1 MTHGKNTALIVVDV
15 QNDFCPGGALAVKN
29 GNRVVSVINSLVDS
43 FEITIGT
50 QDWHPVNH
58 GSFASSNEG
67 TEPFSVQTLNGI
79 EQVMWPDHCIQGTHG
94 ADFHPDL
101 HADAFHV
108 VIRKGANPDIDS
120 YSAFTENDGVTV
132 TGLKGCLKELGVTK
146 VYVTGLAT
154 DFCVMYTALDAVKAG
169 FETYVIEDA
178 CKGVDFPEGNV
189 VKALSA
195 MKEAGVRIVQS
206 ADVRL

>member
-1 MTHGKNTALIVVDV
+1 MTYGKNTALIVVDV
-15 QNDFCPGGALAVKN
+15 QNDFCPGGALAVRN
-29 GNRVVSVINSLVDS
+29 GSRVVPAINSLMDS
-43 FEITIGT
+43 FEVIVGT

-58 GSFASSNEG
+58 SSFASNNDA
-67 TEPFSVQTLNGI
+67 EPFSVKTLNGVN
-79 EQVMWPDHCIQGTHG
+79 QVMWPEHCIQGSNG

-101 HADAFHV
+101 HADAFNII
-108 VIRKGANPDIDS
+108 IRKGTNPDIDS

-132 TGLKGCLKELGVTK
+132 TGLRGWLSELGIKK
-146 VYVTGLAT
+146 VYITGLAT
-154 DFCVMYTALDAVKAG
+154 DFCVLYTALDAVKAG

-189 VKALSA
+189 VKAVSA
-195 MKEAGVRIVQS
+195 MKEAGIRVVQA

>member
-1 MTHGKNTALIVVDV
+1 MTYGKNTALIVVDV
-15 QNDFCPGGALAVKN
+15 QNDFCPGGALAIKN
-29 GNRVVSVINSLVDS
+29 GSRVVPAINSLMDS
-43 FEITIGT
+43 FEVIVGT

-58 GSFASSNEG
+58 SSFASNNDA
-67 TEPFSVQTLNGI
+67 EPFSVKTLNGVN
-79 EQVMWPDHCIQGTHG
+79 QVMWPEHCIQGSNG

-101 HADAFHV
+101 HADAFNII
-108 VIRKGANPDIDS
+108 IRKGTNPDIDS

-132 TGLKGCLKELGVTK
+132 TGLRGWLSELDIKK
-146 VYVTGLAT
+146 VYITGLAT
-154 DFCVMYTALDAVKAG
+154 DFCVLYTALDAVKAG

-189 VKALSA
+189 VKAVSA
-195 MKEAGVRIVQS
+195 MKEAGIRVVQA

>member
-1 MTHGKNTALIVVDV
+1 MTYGKNTALIVVDV

-29 GNRVVSVINSLVDS
+29 GSRVVPAINSLMDS
-43 FEITIGT
+43 FEVIVGT

-58 GSFASSNEG
+58 SSFASNNEA
-67 TEPFSVQTLNGI
+67 EPFSVKTLNGI
-79 EQVMWPDHCIQGTHG
+79 NQVMWPEHCIQGSNG

-101 HADAFHV
+101 HADAFNII
-108 VIRKGANPDIDS
+108 IRKGTNPDIDS

-132 TGLKGCLKELGVTK
+132 TGLRGWLSELGIEK
-146 VYVTGLAT
+146 VYITGLAT
-154 DFCVMYTALDAVKAG
+154 DFCVLYTALDAVKAG

-189 VKALSA
+189 VKAVSA
-195 MKEAGVRIVQS
+195 MKEAGIKVVQS

>member
-1 MTHGKNTALIVVDV
+1 MTYGKNTALIVVDV

-29 GNRVVSVINSLVDS
+29 GSRVVPAINSLMDS
-43 FEITIGT
+43 FEVIVGT

-58 GSFASSNEG
+58 SSFASNNDA
-67 TEPFSVQTLNGI
+67 EPFSVKTLNGVN
-79 EQVMWPDHCIQGTHG
+79 QVMWPEHCIQGSNG

-101 HADAFHV
+101 HADAFNII
-108 VIRKGANPDIDS
+108 IRKGTNPDIDS

-132 TGLKGCLKELGVTK
+132 TGLRGWLSELDIKK
-146 VYVTGLAT
+146 VYITGLAT
-154 DFCVMYTALDAVKAG
+154 DFCVLYTALDAVKAG

-189 VKALSA
+189 VKAVSA
-195 MKEAGVRIVQS
+195 MKEAGIRVVQA

>member
-1 MTHGKNTALIVVDV
+1 MTYGKNTALIVVDV

-29 GNRVVSVINSLVDS
+29 GSRVVPAINSLMDS
-43 FEITIGT
+43 FEVIVGT

-58 GSFASSNEG
+58 SSFASNNEA
-67 TEPFSVQTLNGI
+67 EPFSVKTLNGI
-79 EQVMWPDHCIQGTHG
+79 NQVMWPEHCIQGTHG

-101 HADAFHV
+101 HADAFNII
-108 VIRKGANPDIDS
+108 IRKGTNPDIDS

-132 TGLKGCLKELGVTK
+132 TGLRGWLSELGIKK
-146 VYVTGLAT
+146 VYITGLAT
-154 DFCVMYTALDAVKAG
+154 DFCVLYTALDAVKAG

-189 VKALSA
+189 VKAVSA
-195 MKEAGVRIVQS
+195 MKEAGIRVVQA

>member
-1 MTHGKNTALIVVDV
+1 MTYGKNTALIVVDV

-29 GNRVVSVINSLVDS
+29 GSRVVPAINSLMDS
-43 FEITIGT
+43 FEVIVGT

-58 GSFASSNEG
+58 SSFASNNDA
-67 TEPFSVQTLNGI
+67 EPFSVKTLNGVN
-79 EQVMWPDHCIQGTHG
+79 QVMWPEHCIQGSNG

-101 HADAFHV
+101 HADAFNII
-108 VIRKGANPDIDS
+108 IRKGTNPDIDS

-132 TGLKGCLKELGVTK
+132 TGLRGWLSELGIKK
-146 VYVTGLAT
+146 VYITGLAT
-154 DFCVMYTALDAVKAG
+154 DFCVLYTALDAVKAG

-189 VKALSA
+189 VKAVSA
-195 MKEAGVRIVQS
+195 MKEAGIRVVQA

>member
-1 MTHGKNTALIVVDV
+1 MTYGKNTALIVVDV
-15 QNDFCPGGALAVKN
+15 QNDFCPGGALAVRN
-29 GNRVVSVINSLVDS
+29 GSRVVPAINSLMDS
-43 FEITIGT
+43 FEVIVGT

-58 GSFASSNEG
+58 SSFASNNDA
-67 TEPFSVQTLNGI
+67 EPFSVKTLNGI
-79 EQVMWPDHCIQGTHG
+79 NQVMWPEHCIQGSNG

-101 HADAFHV
+101 HADAFNII
-108 VIRKGANPDIDS
+108 IRKGTNPDIDS

-132 TGLKGCLKELGVTK
+132 TGLRGWLSELGIKK
-146 VYVTGLAT
+146 VYITGLAT
-154 DFCVMYTALDAVKAG
+154 DFCVLYTALDAVKAG

-189 VKALSA
+189 VKAVSA
-195 MKEAGVRIVQS
+195 MKEAGIRVVQA

>member
-1 MTHGKNTALIVVDV
+1 MTYGKNTALIVVDV

-29 GNRVVSVINSLVDS
+29 GSRVVPAINSLMDS
-43 FEITIGT
+43 FEVIVGT

-58 GSFASSNEG
+58 SSFASNNDA
-67 TEPFSVQTLNGI
+67 EPFSVKTLNGI
-79 EQVMWPDHCIQGTHG
+79 NQVMWPEHCIQGSNG

-101 HADAFHV
+101 HADAFNII
-108 VIRKGANPDIDS
+108 IRKGTNPDIDS

-132 TGLKGCLKELGVTK
+132 TGLRGWLSELDIKK
-146 VYVTGLAT
+146 VYITGLAT
-154 DFCVMYTALDAVKAG
+154 DFCVLYTALDAVKAG

-189 VKALSA
+189 VKAVSA
-195 MKEAGVRIVQS
+195 MKEAGIRVVQA